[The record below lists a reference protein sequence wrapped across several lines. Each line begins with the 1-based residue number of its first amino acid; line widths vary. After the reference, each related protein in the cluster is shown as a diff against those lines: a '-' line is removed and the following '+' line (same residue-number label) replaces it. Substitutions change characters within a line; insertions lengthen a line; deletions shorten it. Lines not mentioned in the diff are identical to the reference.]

1 MHNAPAVTY
10 PVGRSRFQTGL
21 TLAVVLAGGVA
32 QAVWWLPSATH
43 GVGHLLGLLL
53 WLVAGNW
60 ALWRLGRTVMAEL
73 VWDGQAWSWCS
84 GMKRQVVVPQVI
96 VDAQHSL
103 LLCLRPAT
111 GAARWAWP
119 AQQVRPER
127 WLALRRALF
136 NPPAHSLAGD
146 PTHLAAPPET

>member
-1 MHNAPAVTY
+1 MYNAPAVTY
-10 PVGRSRFQTGL
+10 PMGRSRFQTGL

-32 QAVWWLPSATH
+32 QAVWWLLSAAH
-43 GVGHLLGLLL
+43 GAGHVLGAVL
-53 WLVAGNW
+53 WLASFGLAVWHG
-60 ALWRLGRTVMAEL
+60 LRTPLAQL
-73 VWDGQAWSWCS
+73 VWDGQGWSWCS
-84 GMKRQVVVPQVI
+84 GMARQVVEPQVI

-119 AQQVRPER
+119 AQQAQPER

-146 PTHLAAPPET
+146 STRLAVSPKA